1 MIVTDSPTTSLPM
14 SAAHPCAST
23 GTDAHPSS
31 TRPTRLLRRLA
42 QSIALQLLDWSADH
56 ASPAA
61 HTTATQTAGLSHAQR
76 IRRHHQQRALEAERD
91 RATAH
96 AHMGPLSI

>member
-42 QSIALQLLDWSADH
+42 QSIALQLL
-56 ASPAA
+56 
-61 HTTATQTAGLSHAQR
+61 
-76 IRRHHQQRALEAERD
+76 
-91 RATAH
+91 
-96 AHMGPLSI
+96 